1 MDKNNITLF
10 VRGFG
15 TNNIKTND
23 SYANIL
29 IVLNQNPK
37 NNVEY
42 FDYSP
47 DEDIVKVYKRLCKVL
62 KDGQYTHLIGHSL
75 GGGLL
80 MRYIYDYPREISKY
94 RHVIL
99 MMPLLYKNPSNNFLL
114 NIPFLKNIPLPNAFF
129 LPSSKAY
136 KTGNI
141 INDGFKLT
149 KFQQVAGM
157 YNEIMLDPD
166 VFVDTL
172 NENRSNTVL
181 FYAKEEGYNQIP
193 KDVLKKINN
202 KVYIN
207 GLHESFNSLDTVK
220 DFFEIFLPFFDD

>member
-1 MDKNNITLF
+1 MTQNKIII

-29 IVLNQNPK
+29 IVLIQNPK
-37 NNVEY
+37 NHVEY
-42 FDYSP
+42 FDYNP

-62 KDGQYTHLIGHSL
+62 KGGEYTHLIGHSM
-75 GGGLL
+75 GGGLV
-80 MRYIYDYPREISKY
+80 MRFIYDYHREISKY

-99 MMPLLYKNPSNNFLL
+99 LMPLLYKNPSNKFILK
-114 NIPFLKNIPLPNAFF
+114 IPFLKNIPLPNAIF

-149 KFQQVAGM
+149 KFKQVAGM
-157 YNEIMLDPD
+157 YNEIMLDSD

-181 FYAKEEGYNQIP
+181 FYAREEGYNQIP
-193 KDVLKKINN
+193 KDVLKKIKN
-202 KVYIN
+202 KKYVD

-220 DFFEIFLPFFDD
+220 DFFENFLPLFDD

>member
-1 MDKNNITLF
+1 MKNILF

-15 TNNIKTND
+15 TDNIKTND
-23 SYANIL
+23 SYANVL

-37 NNVEY
+37 NKVEY
-42 FDYSP
+42 FDYNP

-62 KDGQYTHLIGHSL
+62 KGGEYTHLIGHSM
-75 GGGLL
+75 GGGLV
-80 MRYIYDYPREISKY
+80 MRYIYDYPDEISKY
-94 RHVIL
+94 RRVIL
-99 MMPLLYKNPSNNFLL
+99 LMPLLYKNPSNNFLL
-114 NIPFLKNIPLPNAFF
+114 NIPFLKNIPLLNAIF

-157 YNEIMLDPD
+157 YNEIMLDSD

-172 NENRSNTVL
+172 NENRPNTIL
-181 FYAKEEGYNQIP
+181 FYARKEGYNQIP
-193 KDVLKKINN
+193 TDVLKKIKN
-202 KVYIN
+202 KKYIN

-220 DFFEIFLPFFDD
+220 DFFDNFLPLFDD

>member
-1 MDKNNITLF
+1 MAENKIII

-29 IVLNQNPK
+29 IVLTQNPK
-37 NNVEY
+37 NKVEY
-42 FDYSP
+42 FDYNP
-47 DEDIVKVYKRLCKVL
+47 DEDIVKVYKRLSKVL
-62 KDGQYTHLIGHSL
+62 KDGEYTHLIGHSM
-75 GGGLL
+75 GGGLV
-80 MRYIYDYPREISKY
+80 MRYIYDYPDEISKY

-99 MMPLLYKNPSNNFLL
+99 LMPLLYKNPSNNFLL
-114 NIPFLKNIPLPNAFF
+114 NIPFLKNIPLPNAIF

-149 KFQQVAGM
+149 KFKQVAGM
-157 YNEIMLDPD
+157 YNEIMLDSD

-172 NENRSNTVL
+172 NENRLNTVL
-181 FYAKEEGYNQIP
+181 FYAIEEGYNQIP
-193 KDVLKKINN
+193 TDVLKKIKN
-202 KVYIN
+202 KKYIN

-220 DFFEIFLPFFDD
+220 DFFYIFLPLFDD